1 MANALNQSW
10 LKHQG
15 NTDWCC
21 VAATPTASLP
31 SDFTIYLLAT
41 DWSNADGEH
50 AAQEQ
55 RWRSRLHTEARDY
68 VVLHGS
74 PARQWKQLADS
85 LRAQAPVPDWSWLP
99 AEDPPRPSARLR
111 PYGCE
116 QCSDPDCERR
126 LFDALRSGRD

>member
-1 MANALNQSW
+1 MANALNHSW

-15 NTDWCC
+15 NADWCC
-21 VAATPTASLP
+21 VVAAPAASLP
-31 SDFTIYLLAT
+31 SDFAIYLRAT
-41 DWSNADGEH
+41 DWRNAHEEFS
-50 AAQEQ
+50 AQEQ
-55 RWRSRLHTEARDY
+55 HWRNRLRSEARDY

-74 PARQWKQLADS
+74 TTRQWQQLAES
-85 LRAQAPVPDWSWLP
+85 LRLKAPQMDWSWLP
-99 AEDPPRPSARLR
+99 ASPAQGSARLR